1 MKLVMTLSRIH
12 TAKNTMEKDQLAD
25 VGPITTEG
33 KGVLEEVSLV
43 TEAEEKALVRKIDR
57 RSDISVLK

>member
-1 MKLVMTLSRIH
+1 MALSQIDA
-12 TAKNTMEKDQLAD
+12 AKDVMEKDQFAE

-33 KGVLEEVSLV
+33 KGVLEDVSLV

-57 RSDISVLK
+57 QSDISVLKPI